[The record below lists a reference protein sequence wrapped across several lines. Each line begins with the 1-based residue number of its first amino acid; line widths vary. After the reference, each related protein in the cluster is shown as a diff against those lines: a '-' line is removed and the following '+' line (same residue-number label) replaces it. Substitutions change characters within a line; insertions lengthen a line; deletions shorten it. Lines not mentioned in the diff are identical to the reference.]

1 MKKATVLL
9 VSVFLSF
16 SLSGCSSDYSGFDS
30 PNRTDYESGLMWANS
45 LAELKVQEAEESGS
59 ANPRED
65 GNDEAVSLI
74 KELYGS
80 FDSGCRQIVES
91 NFGQE
96 FPVGPPRDAWV
107 QGCVDLLNS
116 VEEFW
121 Q

>member
-9 VSVFLSF
+9 VSAFLSV

-65 GNDEAVSLI
+65 GNVEAVSLV